1 MKRGSLPSDLVA
13 SVGDGLLD
21 LLLGGLGGVGGRHVD
36 ELVADEQLSGEAGI
50 G

>member
-21 LLLGGLGGVGGRHVD
+21 LLLGGLGGVGGH
-36 ELVADEQLSGEAGI
+36 LLLSLCEVR
-50 G
+50 